1 MRSRSDFV
9 PEGQPE
15 NNPAIH
21 RWEWQRVV
29 CRSPVG
35 TAEVRLNNIQPSLRD
50 SVYNAIVPGDK
61 SPGYYQTVPPG
72 RKGLAFFRQPAWSV
86 FLKLAVVL
94 LAMSGVCFWCLPA
107 ASQQSAEQL
116 LRQARAEF
124 EQRKFAEAAI
134 TAHRAREADPKLI
147 EAWKLG
153 GLSLQLTQ
161 NYEQAER
168 EFEDALKLFPNDA
181 ELWFYLAR
189 VQFLQSSLTKS
200 AASSRRAIALKADS
214 ADAHTQLAMTL
225 EAMNDSEA
233 ALAHYR
239 QAIELCRRQKRIQPI
254 TFLYA
259 SQVLIKLSHYDEAA
273 KVLSELV
280 AVNPKASQP
289 YLLRGGAYE
298 KLGKLVEAEKDYQQS
313 VVIDGNTQAR
323 AALERL
329 KAGVAV
335 AERQRDGV
343 TEGRRDN
350 VRFKNVAKEAG
361 LDFTLRNSAS
371 PRKYQ
376 IETMTGG
383 VAVIDFDN
391 DGWEDIYFVNGAELP
406 AMKKASPQFWNRLYR
421 NNRTGGFVDATESAG
436 IKGEGFSMGAAVADY
451 DNDGDADIF
460 IAGVNHNI
468 LYRNDGG
475 RFSDVTARAGL
486 TNTKLWSVSAAW
498 FDFDNDGD
506 LDLFV
511 ANYCKWHLDADP
523 YCGAQKEGWRTY
535 CFPDKYEGLPNQLFR
550 NNGDG
555 SFTDVSASSGIGKHI
570 GKGMGVAI
578 GDYDDDGLMD
588 VFVANDTLP
597 NFLFRN
603 LGAGKFE
610 EVALS
615 VGVAVNESGRPVSSM
630 GVDFRDYDNDG
641 RPDLIFS
648 ALEGETFPLFRNL
661 GKGFFGDSTWPSGVG
676 AATAKRSGWSLG
688 LFDFNNDG
696 WKDLF
701 VANAHVNDNIELY
714 NEQTY
719 RQPNSLLVNPGNGNF
734 RDVTASVS
742 AEFQTRRA
750 HRGAAFADFDNDGR
764 VDVVTTSLNEPSELW
779 RNESLGENH
788 WLKLKLVGSR
798 NNRDGIG
805 AKIKLVSADGKT
817 QFNHVTTSVGYAS
830 SSSRI
835 VHFGLGKES
844 LVKEVEIRWPSGI
857 VQVLRNVKSGQLL
870 EIKEAAMK

>member
-1 MRSRSDFV
+1 MSF
-9 PEGQPE
+9 
-15 NNPAIH
+15 
-21 RWEWQRVV
+21 RVL
-29 CRSPVG
+29 SWMFYLIMLG
-35 TAEVRLNNIQPSLRD
+35 
-50 SVYNAIVPGDK
+50 
-61 SPGYYQTVPPG
+61 
-72 RKGLAFFRQPAWSV
+72 
-86 FLKLAVVL
+86 VL
-94 LAMSGVCFWCLPA
+94 LPTWPV

-124 EQRKFAEAAI
+124 DQRKFAEAAA
-134 TAHRAREADPKLI
+134 TARRAREADPKLI

-161 NYEQAER
+161 AYGQAEQ
-168 EFEDALKLFPNDA
+168 EFEDALKLFPKDA

-189 VQFLQSSLTKS
+189 AQFLQSSLAKS
-200 AASSRRAIALKADS
+200 AASSRRAIELKADS

-225 EAMNDSEA
+225 DAMNDSET
-233 ALAHYR
+233 ALLHYR
-239 QAIELCRRQKRIQPI
+239 QAIELCRRQNRIQPI

-259 SQVLIKLSHYDEAA
+259 SQLLVKLGQYDEAA
-273 KVLSELV
+273 KALSELISS
-280 AVNPKASQP
+280 NPKSSQA

-298 KLGKLVEAEKDYQQS
+298 KLGKLGEAGKDYQEAVS
-313 VVIDGNTQAR
+313 LDGNAQAG

-329 KAGVAV
+329 KAGVV
-335 AERQRDGV
+335 AMERRRDGATERQG
-343 TEGRRDN
+343 DN
-350 VRFKNVAKEAG
+350 VRFKNVAKEAA

-376 IETMTGG
+376 VETMTGG
-383 VAVIDFDN
+383 VAVIDFDG

-406 AMKKASPQFWNRLYR
+406 AKKKTSPQFWNRLYR
-421 NNRTGGFVDATESAG
+421 NNQKGGFVDATETAG

-460 IAGVNHNI
+460 VAGVNHNI

-475 RFSDVTARAGL
+475 RFSDVTAKAGL
-486 TNTKLWSVSAAW
+486 TNAKLWSVSAAW

-555 SFTDVSASSGIGKHI
+555 SFTDISAPSGIGKHI
-570 GKGMGVAI
+570 GKGMGVAVA
-578 GDYDDDGLMD
+578 DYDDDGLMD

-603 LGAGKFE
+603 LGGGKFE

-615 VGVAVNESGRPVSSM
+615 VGVAVTESGRPVSSM

-648 ALEGETFPLFRNL
+648 ALEGETFPVFRNL
-661 GKGFFGDSTWPSGVG
+661 GKGFFSDSTWPSGVG

-701 VANAHVNDNIELY
+701 AVNAHVNDNIELY

-719 RQPNSLLVNPGNGNF
+719 RQPNSVLANLGNGKF
-734 RDVTASVS
+734 RDVTALAG
-742 AEFQTRRA
+742 AEFQTKRA

-764 VDVVTTSLNEPSELW
+764 MDVVTTSLNEPAELW
-779 RNESLGENH
+779 RNESTGETH
-788 WLKLKLVGSR
+788 WLKLKLVGARS
-798 NNRDGIG
+798 NRDGIG
-805 AKIKLVSADGKT
+805 AKIKLVSADGKM
-817 QFNHVTTSVGYAS
+817 QFNHVTSSVGYAS
-830 SSSRI
+830 ASSRI
-835 VHFGLGKES
+835 VHFGLGKER
-844 LVKEVEIRWPSGI
+844 LVKEIEIRWPSGI
-857 VQVLRNVKSGQLL
+857 VQTLPDVTSGQLL
-870 EIKEAAMK
+870 EVKESPMK

>member
-1 MRSRSDFV
+1 M
-9 PEGQPE
+9 
-15 NNPAIH
+15 
-21 RWEWQRVV
+21 
-29 CRSPVG
+29 
-35 TAEVRLNNIQPSLRD
+35 
-50 SVYNAIVPGDK
+50 
-61 SPGYYQTVPPG
+61 
-72 RKGLAFFRQPAWSV
+72 
-86 FLKLAVVL
+86 
-94 LAMSGVCFWCLPA
+94 PA
-107 ASQQSAEQL
+107 ASQQSGEQL

-124 EQRKFAEAAI
+124 DQRQFAEAAA
-134 TAHRAREADPKLI
+134 TARRAREAEPKLI

-153 GLSLQLTQ
+153 GLALQLAQ
-161 NYEQAER
+161 NYQQAER
-168 EFEDALKLFPNDA
+168 EFENALKHFPNDA

-200 AASSRRAIALKADS
+200 AASSRRAIGLKADS

-225 EAMNDSEA
+225 DAMNDSET
-233 ALAHYR
+233 ALTHYR

-259 SQVLIKLSHYDEAA
+259 SQLLVKLGQYDEAA
-273 KVLSELV
+273 KALSELV
-280 AVNPKASQP
+280 AANPKSSQP

-298 KLGKLVEAEKDYQQS
+298 KLGKLAEAEKDYQQAL
-313 VVIDGNTQAR
+313 ILDGNAQAR

-329 KAGVAV
+329 KAGVSA
-335 AERQRDGV
+335 AQRRRDGER
-343 TEGRRDN
+343 EGRGDGATGRQGDL
-350 VRFKNVAKEAG
+350 VRFRDVAAQAG
-361 LDFTLRNSAS
+361 LSFTLRNSAS

-383 VAVIDFDN
+383 VAVIDFDG

-406 AMKKASPQFWNRLYR
+406 AMNKTSPQFWNRLFQ
-421 NNRTGGFVDATESAG
+421 NNQKGGFVDVTEAAG
-436 IKGEGFSMGAAVADY
+436 VKGEGFSMGAAVADY

-460 IAGVNHNI
+460 VAGVNHNI

-475 RFSDVTARAGL
+475 RFTDVTAKAGL
-486 TNTKLWSVSAAW
+486 MNTKLWSVSGAW
-498 FDFDNDGD
+498 FDYDNDGD

-511 ANYCKWHLDADP
+511 ANYCKWHLEADP

-535 CFPDKYEGLPNQLFR
+535 CFPDKYEGLPNQLFQ

-555 SFTDVSASSGIGKHI
+555 SFTDVSVLSGIGKHI
-570 GKGMGVAI
+570 GKGMGVAVA
-578 GDYDDDGLMD
+578 DYDDDGLRD

-603 LGAGKFE
+603 LGGGKFA

-615 VGVAVNESGRPVSSM
+615 AGVAVPESGRPVSSM

-648 ALEGETFPLFRNL
+648 ALEGETFPLLRNL
-661 GKGFFGDSTWPSGVG
+661 GKGFFGDVTWPSGIG

-696 WKDLF
+696 WKDVF
-701 VANAHVNDNIELY
+701 IANAHVNDNIDLY

-719 RQPNSLLVNPGNGNF
+719 RQPNSVLMNLGNGNF
-734 RDVTASVS
+734 RDVTASAG

-750 HRGAAFADFDNDGR
+750 HRGAAFADFNNDGCM
-764 VDVVTTSLNEPSELW
+764 DVVTTSLNEAAELW
-779 RNESLGENH
+779 RNESTGSGGEIH
-788 WLKLKLVGSR
+788 WLKLKLYGTRS
-798 NNRDGIG
+798 NRDGIG
-805 AKIKLVSADGKT
+805 AKIKLVSAGGKT
-817 QFNHVTTSVGYAS
+817 QFNHVTSSVGYAS

-835 VHFGLGKES
+835 VHFGLGKEG
-844 LVKEVEIRWPSGI
+844 LIKEVEIRWPSGI
-857 VQVLRNVKSGQLL
+857 VQTLRDVKSGKLL
-870 EIKEAAMK
+870 EVKEPAAK